1 MQPELCVSVAI
12 SVDKPLCNGRV
23 AVDAAVAQEGPVPAD
38 FFQLAQVNL
47 SDQNFFFVV
56 RALGN
61 DSSKGIRQK

>member
-12 SVDKPLCNGRV
+12 SVDKPLCDGRV
-23 AVDAAVAQEGPVPAD
+23 AVDAAVAQEGPVPAN
-38 FFQLAQVNL
+38 FFQFAQVNL

-61 DSSKGIRQK
+61 DASERVRQK